1 MQTGGR
7 PVDYVI
13 MGETRKALDTL
24 GTNPV
29 YRTRYADFVAAM
41 VYGEG
46 AEFGYTMAT
55 VTASSHRWIGT

>member
-1 MQTGGR
+1 
-7 PVDYVI
+7 